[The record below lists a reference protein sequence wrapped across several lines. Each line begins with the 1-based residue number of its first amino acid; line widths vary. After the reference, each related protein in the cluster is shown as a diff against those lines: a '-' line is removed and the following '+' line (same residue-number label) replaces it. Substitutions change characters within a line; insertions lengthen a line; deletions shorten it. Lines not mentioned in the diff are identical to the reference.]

1 MENAHTATD
10 LQLSPNNELIETVK
24 TKLKLC

>member
-10 LQLSPNNELIETVK
+10 LQLSANNELIETVK